1 MTFKDVTKL
10 KYLYCFILSSRIYL
24 TCLVVTTLMSQFLTA
39 GTSSATVLQNLFQGC
54 LGRLYPE
61 ITKKCLSI
69 GLLPSIQCTGRKAL
83 CIRVVRLSVRASDR
97 RRSPTSLPMTSILT
111 LQLGMF
117 SVYDVLGPF
126 SCREKEL

>member
-1 MTFKDVTKL
+1 VTFKDVTKL
-10 KYLYCFILSSRIYL
+10 KYLYCFISSSRIYL

-61 ITKKCLSI
+61 ITKNCLSI
-69 GLLPSIQCTGRKAL
+69 LPPIQCTGRKAL

-97 RRSPTSLPMTSILT
+97 RRSPTSLPTTSILT

-117 SVYDVLGPF
+117 SVYDVLVPF